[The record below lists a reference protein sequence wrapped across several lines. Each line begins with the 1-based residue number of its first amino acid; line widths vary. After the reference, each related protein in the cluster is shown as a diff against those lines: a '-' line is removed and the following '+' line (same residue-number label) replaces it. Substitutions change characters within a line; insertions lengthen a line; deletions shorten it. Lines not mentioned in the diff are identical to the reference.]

1 MIEEGRSERAQQ
13 PIVCDFDLDPVEA
26 GICRIAGAHREPFD
40 HCAEIILVHCLRAE
54 MAGRLGHLG
63 RRPHQMRRV
72 LERSMAGMRE
82 LAKDLS
88 AMGVYSVRDLPQLR
102 NDRRIPGVDEAA

>member
-1 MIEEGRSERAQQ
+1 M
-13 PIVCDFDLDPVEA
+13 CNFDFDPIEA
-26 GICRIAGAHREPFD
+26 GLCRVAGAHREAFD
-40 HCAEIILVHCLRAE
+40 HGPDITLVHGLRAE

-102 NDRRIPGVDEAA
+102 NDRRVPGVDEAA